1 MKVCLHIHSE
11 YSHDS
16 KIPVRKIIE
25 YAKSLGYDV
34 IAITDHNTVRGS
46 IEAKK
51 YGDNKIKIIP
61 GAEFS
66 TQYGHILAYFI
77 DDSIEKNT
85 PRITKQQY
93 DFYELVKNV
102 KHVNGLLILAHP
114 FNSRLKE
121 KMEILRY
128 LDGIERYNSRID
140 SFYWRRKS
148 EKLIRTLLNQENL
161 TYLAGTDAHSLEELK
176 HCFVVTED
184 FELTTDSFKKALS
197 KKNIIYYKPNVN
209 FNIARAKFH
218 NTKHISPKF
227 LMINGVRFLFGII
240 ENIYNKTTG
249 CRQYETLCFSKE
261 NQSKI

>member
-77 DDSIEKNT
+77 DDSIEKIR
-85 PRITKQQY
+85 P
-93 DFYELVKNV
+93 
-102 KHVNGLLILAHP
+102 GLLSSNMT
-114 FNSRLKE
+114 FMNW
-121 KMEILRY
+121 
-128 LDGIERYNSRID
+128 
-140 SFYWRRKS
+140 WRM
-148 EKLIRTLLNQENL
+148 LN
-161 TYLAGTDAHSLEELK
+161 
-176 HCFVVTED
+176 
-184 FELTTDSFKKALS
+184 
-197 KKNIIYYKPNVN
+197 
-209 FNIARAKFH
+209 
-218 NTKHISPKF
+218 
-227 LMINGVRFLFGII
+227 M
-240 ENIYNKTTG
+240 
-249 CRQYETLCFSKE
+249 
-261 NQSKI
+261 